1 VTFDGDERSR
11 ENRVPEDP
19 VGFIQDR
26 VRRGQI
32 LLTSHVSMCRAGR
45 FISRAVILAAVD
57 TYRWYEGESG
67 WRVCWWII

>member
-1 VTFDGDERSR
+1 VSR

-26 VRRGQI
+26 VHRGAI
-32 LLTSHVSMCRAGR
+32 LWTYPVSMRLAGR

-57 TYRWYEGESG
+57 TYQL
-67 WRVCWWII
+67 V